1 MIDIDDD
8 GKSILIVTEQ
18 DSMVVSYK
26 EADKLISLLQAM
38 FQEKDI
44 KRIQN

>member
-8 GKSILIVTEQ
+8 GDTVLIVTEQ
-18 DSMVVSYK
+18 NSMVITYK

-38 FQEKDI
+38 FQENEY
-44 KRIQN
+44 KRELN